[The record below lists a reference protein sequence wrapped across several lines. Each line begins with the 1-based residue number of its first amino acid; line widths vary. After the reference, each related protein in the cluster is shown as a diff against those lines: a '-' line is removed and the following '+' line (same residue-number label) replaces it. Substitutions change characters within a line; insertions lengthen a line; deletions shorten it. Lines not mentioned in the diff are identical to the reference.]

1 MVIMRLGPVLL
12 LAGVAGCRSSAS
24 PPIEIAPAV
33 PDDHAV
39 TAPIPGNVTASAGR
53 IALDDARV
61 YWVDAHANR
70 GLETNAPSRLLSA
83 PKAGGAPVELAATPT
98 EASQGIAVDDAF
110 AYVGYVGLNEPNPLA
125 CPAGRMCHEPPT
137 IHGPTGAVLAV
148 PEAGGAPRVL
158 ASGARD
164 PVCVAADGRQV
175 YWADGAALF
184 RVPREGGRRTLL
196 LANAGCRALAL
207 DATHVYCLGDG
218 ISRVPKAGG
227 AGEVLVHG
235 DAYEAALAV
244 GPTAVYYDGLL
255 DVRRSA
261 PRTGCSCCG
270 SQSAFCREPDPMID
284 SEEGKAVVLTGT
296 SKFHANDPSVEVRCQ
311 ERAGKALGLSAPV
324 TYFRRS
330 GFARPNI
337 VDVEPLGGKCPP
349 DLFVKLQRLIGIIVE
364 STPPVTT
371 EEVSRPRHTPH
382 IGAVA
387 AFRSP
392 EADSLVG
399 DEG

>member
-24 PPIEIAPAV
+24 PPIEIVPAV
-33 PDDHAV
+33 PGTPALVAAPAARPDDRAV
-39 TAPIPGNVTASAGR
+39 PAPSPGSVTASAGR

-83 PKAGGAPVELAATPT
+83 PKAGGAPVELATTPT

-125 CPAGRMCHEPPT
+125 CPPGRLCHEPPT

-148 PEAGGAPRVL
+148 PKGGGAPRVL
-158 ASGARD
+158 ASDARD
-164 PVCVAADGRQV
+164 PLCVAADGRQV
-175 YWADGAALF
+175 YWADGASLF

-207 DATHVYCLGDG
+207 DATHVYCLCDG

-244 GPTAVYYDGLL
+244 GPTAVYFDGLL
-255 DVRRSA
+255 DVRRST

-270 SQSAFCREPDPMID
+270 SQSASCREPDPMID
-284 SEEGKAVVLTGT
+284 RVPILAALLKNGGAPTPLVRDT
-296 SKFHANDPSVEVRCQ
+296 SGRHVMLDGRRAYWVR
-311 ERAGKALGLSAPV
+311 GDHIMG
-324 TYFRRS
+324 
-330 GFARPNI
+330 
-337 VDVEPLGGKCPP
+337 VDLGGGAPIEVADVSGGAP
-349 DLFVKLQRLIGIIVE
+349 GDGLAVDESRLYW
-364 STPPVTT
+364 VTDQG
-371 EEVSRPRHTPH
+371 ELRS
-382 IGAVA
+382 VA
-387 AFRSP
+387 R
-392 EADSLVG
+392 
-399 DEG
+399 